1 MAARRR
7 LSVHYPPR
15 PSLEQTLSSKAN
27 LAGARRF
34 FAGEGA
40 LIFADGKAGMARTA
54 GDVWLRPSA
63 YRQMST
69 YLDLNEHAAVAG
81 LRLTWND
88 ASHPSLL
95 DTPLFDDLR
104 TVLSDNRHRRLG
116 EKNIEVQCVE
126 DGDQPWD
133 LTATLV
139 YDHHTILAGGE
150 RLLDEGRV
158 AVYARRRDDN
168 AVDIAFVMHRSE
180 DLEVVRQW
188 LRAADSDG
196 RWLPRP
202 AGLPRENPNRQEALE
217 RLLSTIR
224 SGGLRAVSH
233 PEIHRGTG
241 TPRADTAFV
250 SVFKRAAYETEMTN
264 VETVVERMEADG
276 GIISGLTIYTH
287 ISGQKPVVSAR
298 IRQRP
303 KDDHLRLIWQP
314 SRTLDSDQMPDLTE
328 SVWDNLNVIEW
339 SEGQKRDCLLSMW
352 VEAIDAIEPRDAAKQ
367 LLAAGA

>member
-34 FAGEGA
+34 FAGEGE

-63 YRQMST
+63 YRQMSN

-81 LRLTWND
+81 LRLAWND

-95 DTPLFDDLR
+95 DTPLFNDLR
-104 TVLSDNRHRRLG
+104 GVLTDSRHRKVG
-116 EKNIEVQCVE
+116 DKNIEVQCVE
-126 DGDQPWD
+126 DWNAPWD
-133 LTATLV
+133 LAATLV

-158 AVYARRRDDN
+158 VVYARKRDDN
-168 AVDIAFVMHRSE
+168 AVDVAFVMHRSE

-188 LRAADSDG
+188 FRSADTDG
-196 RWLPRP
+196 RWLSRP
-202 AGLPRENPNRQEALE
+202 AGLPRENPTRQDVLE
-217 RLLSTIR
+217 RLLATIR
-224 SGGLRAVSH
+224 SGGLCAVSH

-241 TPRADTAFV
+241 TPKADTAFV
-250 SVFKRAAYETEMTN
+250 SVFKRAAYDTEMTN
-264 VETVVERMEADG
+264 IETVVERMEADG
-276 GIISGLTIYTH
+276 GIISGLTIYTN
-287 ISGQKPVVSAR
+287 IPGQQAVISAR

-314 SRTLDSDQMPDLTE
+314 SRTLDNDRMPELTE
-328 SVWDNLNVIEW
+328 STWDALSLIEW
-339 SEGQKRDCLLSMW
+339 GEGQKQECLLSMW
-352 VEAIDAIEPRDAAKQ
+352 VEAIDATEPPDVSTL